1 MGCERRDLLA
11 STSPPR
17 QRIVLPTPV
26 RTTEQYWALLLT
38 TSFSRFS
45 MNSLEVSD
53 QVFGNVDKVSNLYP
67 GIGRRCQLGAEL
79 SIDRSRLTPEL
90 HHLEGRPSPLSAVSL
105 LSSRSYFVLV
115 ILFNEA
121 TRWSGYLVAIWS

>member
-1 MGCERRDLLA
+1 MKGDILA

-17 QRIVLPTPV
+17 HSVVLPMPV

-45 MNSLEVSD
+45 MKSLDVSA

-67 GIGRRCQLGAEL
+67 EK
-79 SIDRSRLTPEL
+79 RLVRITPKL
-90 HHLEGRPSPLSAVSL
+90 AN
-105 LSSRSYFVLV
+105 LV
-115 ILFNEA
+115 E
-121 TRWSGYLVAIWS
+121 